1 MMMLRSLC
9 FRGVPN
15 EVPNLRPI
23 IWRVLL
29 GHLPRE
35 TAKWDQTLKNQRTLY
50 EEWRKDLIVEPYLI
64 EGST

>member
-35 TAKWDQTLKNQRTLY
+35 TAKWD
-50 EEWRKDLIVEPYLI
+50 
-64 EGST
+64 